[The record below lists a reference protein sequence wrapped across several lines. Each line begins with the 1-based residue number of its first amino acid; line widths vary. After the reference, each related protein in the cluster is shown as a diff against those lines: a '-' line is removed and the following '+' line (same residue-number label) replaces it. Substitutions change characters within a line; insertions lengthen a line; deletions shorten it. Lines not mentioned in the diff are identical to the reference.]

1 MSTIAPATGPRAA
14 TKGVVTL
21 AELKVLS
28 DLNAKV
34 WKIEVAVG
42 DAVEA
47 ESTLIIL
54 ESMKTEIPI
63 DAPKGG
69 TVKAILVGEGD
80 AVEEGQAV
88 AILDV

>member
-1 MSTIAPATGPRAA
+1 M
-14 TKGVVTL
+14 

-34 WKIEVAVG
+34 WKIEVSVG

-47 ESTLIIL
+47 DSTLIIL

-69 TVKAILVGEGD
+69 TVNAILVAEGD

-88 AILDV
+88 AVLDV

>member
-1 MSTIAPATGPRAA
+1 M
-14 TKGVVTL
+14 GVVTL

-42 DAVEA
+42 DTVEA
-47 ESTLIIL
+47 DVTLIIL

-63 DAPKGG
+63 DAPKAGK
-69 TVKAILVGEGD
+69 VAAILVGEGD
-80 AVEEGQAV
+80 AVEEGQVVAV
-88 AILDV
+88 LNV

>member
-1 MSTIAPATGPRAA
+1 MSTIAPATGPRVSIE
-14 TKGVVTL
+14 GVVTL

-42 DAVEA
+42 DTVDAEA
-47 ESTLIIL
+47 TLIIL

-69 TVKAILVGEGD
+69 TVKVILVGEGD

>member
-1 MSTIAPATGPRAA
+1 MSTIAPATGPRAP

-47 ESTLIIL
+47 EATLIIL

-63 DAPKGG
+63 DAPKAG

>member
-1 MSTIAPATGPRAA
+1 M
-14 TKGVVTL
+14 

-42 DAVEA
+42 DAVDA
-47 ESTLIIL
+47 DATLLIL

-69 TVKAILVGEGD
+69 TVRAILVKEED
-80 AVEEGQAV
+80 PVTEGQVV

>member
-1 MSTIAPATGPRAA
+1 MSTIAPATGSRAP

-34 WKIEVAVG
+34 WKIEVVVG

-63 DAPKGG
+63 DAPKAG

>member
-1 MSTIAPATGPRAA
+1 M
-14 TKGVVTL
+14 GVVTL

-47 ESTLIIL
+47 DATLIIL

-63 DAPKGG
+63 DAPKAGK
-69 TVKAILVGEGD
+69 VASILVGEGD
-80 AVEEGQAV
+80 AVEEGQVV
-88 AILDV
+88 AILNV

>member
-1 MSTIAPATGPRAA
+1 M
-14 TKGVVTL
+14 

-34 WKIEVAVG
+34 WKVEVSVG

-69 TVKAILVGEGD
+69 KVKAILVNEGD
-80 AVEEGQAV
+80 PVEEGQAV
-88 AILDV
+88 AILEV

>member
-1 MSTIAPATGPRAA
+1 MARHV
-14 TKGVVTL
+14 GVVTL

-34 WKIEVAVG
+34 WKVEVAVG
-42 DAVEA
+42 DAVDA
-47 ESTLIIL
+47 DATLIIL

-63 DAPKGG
+63 DAPKAGK
-69 TVKAILVGEGD
+69 VKAILVKEED
-80 AVEEGQAV
+80 AVVEGQVV

>member
-1 MSTIAPATGPRAA
+1 M
-14 TKGVVTL
+14 GVVTL

-34 WKIEVAVG
+34 WKVEVSIG
-42 DAVEA
+42 DTVDAEA
-47 ESTLIIL
+47 TLIIL

-69 TVKAILVGEGD
+69 RVKAILVNEGD
-80 AVEEGQAV
+80 AVEEGQTV